1 MNDMVV
7 VVKETFAM
15 RLVDIFSLSCGF
27 VTM

>member
-15 RLVDIFSLSCGF
+15 RLVDIFSLFCGF
-27 VTM
+27 ATM